1 MKRHLLLSA
10 ILAVLLLLPATAWA
24 QLTIVGHY
32 TGGNIF
38 FDIATFTK
46 DGKKVALLGISHKVS
61 IAFRKDEW
69 NTFAAIW
76 QKAKRSKSDSFQF
89 IDSYKEAPSDGYR
102 SLLTVAVG
110 PGVQFTIND
119 KAGTYV
125 FVLPPKD
132 FFRVDADI
140 AKVATYLGSN

>member
-1 MKRHLLLSA
+1 MVFSLESRKSEGITSDWNHSPLFGQ
-10 ILAVLLLLPATAWA
+10 P
-24 QLTIVGHY
+24 
-32 TGGNIF
+32 
-38 FDIATFTK
+38 
-46 DGKKVALLGISHKVS
+46 LGISHKVS